1 MHDPA
6 KIDKPLIR
14 VIDDDDAMRNSW
26 AFLIE
31 GEGWDVK
38 TYADA
43 ITFLSSNDYI
53 RPGCLLL
60 EVRMPH
66 MSGLELQLKLREA
79 GCDLPIIFISGHGD
93 IDMAVKTM
101 KDGADDF
108 LSKPVTP
115 ERLLDAIE
123 KAVKRDARI
132 RTESAALEQARA
144 AFRRLS
150 AREQEVAMGVARGL
164 LNKQIAYELNISEK
178 TVIAHRSS
186 LCKKLGARTAA
197 DITRMLMTIDPD
209 AITGA
214 PAPADGE

>member
-60 EVRMPH
+60 DVRMPH
-66 MSGLELQLKLREA
+66 MS
-79 GCDLPIIFISGHGD
+79 C
-93 IDMAVKTM
+93 
-101 KDGADDF
+101 
-108 LSKPVTP
+108 
-115 ERLLDAIE
+115 
-123 KAVKRDARI
+123 
-132 RTESAALEQARA
+132 
-144 AFRRLS
+144 
-150 AREQEVAMGVARGL
+150 
-164 LNKQIAYELNISEK
+164 
-178 TVIAHRSS
+178 RSS
-186 LCKKLGARTAA
+186 SFPATA
-197 DITRMLMTIDPD
+197 TSTWPS
-209 AITGA
+209 T
-214 PAPADGE
+214 P

>member
-60 EVRMPH
+60 DVRMPH
-66 MSGLELQLKLREA
+66 M
-79 GCDLPIIFISGHGD
+79 H
-93 IDMAVKTM
+93 
-101 KDGADDF
+101 
-108 LSKPVTP
+108 
-115 ERLLDAIE
+115 
-123 KAVKRDARI
+123 
-132 RTESAALEQARA
+132 
-144 AFRRLS
+144 
-150 AREQEVAMGVARGL
+150 
-164 LNKQIAYELNISEK
+164 
-178 TVIAHRSS
+178 
-186 LCKKLGARTAA
+186 
-197 DITRMLMTIDPD
+197 
-209 AITGA
+209 
-214 PAPADGE
+214 

>member
-60 EVRMPH
+60 DVRMSH

-93 IDMAVKTM
+93 IDMAVNTLKA
-101 KDGADDF
+101 GAIDF
-108 LSKPVTP
+108 LQKPVDDQ
-115 ERLLDAIE
+115 RLLKTIE
-123 KAVKRDARI
+123 NAVSHNLAQRRGKREVTDFRNRLESLTQREREVI
-132 RTESAALEQARA
+132 RMVAQGYSNKEV
-144 AFRRLS
+144 
-150 AREQEVAMGVARGL
+150 AREYG
-164 LNKQIAYELNISEK
+164 ISEK
-178 TVIAHRSS
+178 TVQVHRGSAYRKLDLHNAAEIAR
-186 LCKKLGARTAA
+186 LL
-197 DITRMLMTIDPD
+197 MLTGDPL
-209 AITGA
+209 
-214 PAPADGE
+214 

>member
-1 MHDPA
+1 VHDPA

-60 EVRMPH
+60 DVRMPH

-150 AREQEVAMGVARGL
+150 AREQEVATGVARGL

>member
-14 VIDDDDAMRNSW
+14 VIDDDGAMRNSW

-60 EVRMPH
+60 DVRMPH

-79 GCDLPIIFISGHGD
+79 GCDLPIIFISGRQH
-93 IDMAVKTM
+93 
-101 KDGADDF
+101 
-108 LSKPVTP
+108 P
-115 ERLLDAIE
+115 EGGRHRLPSE
-123 KAVKRDARI
+123 AR
-132 RTESAALEQARA
+132 
-144 AFRRLS
+144 RR
-150 AREQEVAMGVARGL
+150 
-164 LNKQIAYELNISEK
+164 
-178 TVIAHRSS
+178 
-186 LCKKLGARTAA
+186 
-197 DITRMLMTIDPD
+197 
-209 AITGA
+209 
-214 PAPADGE
+214 PAPPQDH